1 MRIMET
7 VKSIANTV
15 SNNNNRLNQQKPSPL
30 MKKLTVFVPC
40 IALALLLASVAS
52 SPAVTLLGSPFRPSG
67 ASFTISAA
75 QGINSSHPTG
85 DSSFSPQVNQDFE
98 FPGALGVSYQKSG
111 GLTDFGLGLYNDAS
125 NNVNSTGLRIN
136 YDQLVKASS
145 VSVTLEDFDIKVGDS
160 FFNPNKVEPVI
171 TLFGPGGA
179 IFATFGPHDIFPN
192 MTLDPAAS
200 GKGKGVATGDIWDI
214 SFAGLLNTLHL
225 ADGPISGFLLSA
237 DMAGGEKPGSDPYL
251 LVAVGSGIPTIP
263 EASNYM
269 AGVAAILFAG
279 LFHLRQFRLRK
290 KAAMI

>member
-1 MRIMET
+1 
-7 VKSIANTV
+7 
-15 SNNNNRLNQQKPSPL
+15 

-40 IALALLLASVAS
+40 VAVALFLSSAAS
-52 SPAVTLLGSPFRPSG
+52 SSAVTLVGSPFRPAG

-75 QGINSSHPTG
+75 QGINASHPTG

-98 FPGALGVSYQKSG
+98 FPGSTGVSYQKG
-111 GLTDFGLGLYNDAS
+111 GQLTDFGLGLYSDS
-125 NNVNSTGLRIN
+125 NNAINSTGLRIN

-145 VSVTLEDFDIKVGDS
+145 VTITLEDFDIQAGKDT
-160 FFNPNKVEPVI
+160 FYNPNKVEPII
-171 TLFGPGGA
+171 TLFGPGGS
-179 IFATFGPHDIFPN
+179 IFATFNPHDIFPN
-192 MTLDPAAS
+192 MTPNTTAG
-200 GKGKGVATGDIWDI
+200 GKKGSSDVWDI

-237 DMAGGEKPGSDPYL
+237 DMAAGEKPSSDPYL

-290 KAAMI
+290 RAATI